1 MPRCNSCQEEKNSDS
16 FSSSQ
21 IKKGATRKCSD
32 CITGGLS
39 SNIPP
44 IFANPSVDKCNKKIQ
59 IQIPS
64 LITIPAAI
72 LNQLQYEN
80 QILKQENAVLK
91 QEAIG
96 LSARIDYIKKWESS
110 QATHKENEKFKERKS
125 RTSR

>member
-1 MPRCNSCQEEKNSDS
+1 
-16 FSSSQ
+16 
-21 IKKGATRKCSD
+21 
-32 CITGGLS
+32 
-39 SNIPP
+39 
-44 IFANPSVDKCNKKIQ
+44 
-59 IQIPS
+59 

-80 QILKQENAVLK
+80 QFLKQEKAVLK